1 MTSPEA
7 DTLHRK
13 EAATMPEYLTP
24 GDAARILNVSR
35 ESVRRYTDLGYLE
48 AYRTPGG
55 QRRIVAESVTALVQA
70 RTRVSS
76 TVSTIEAR

>member
-1 MTSPEA
+1 
-7 DTLHRK
+7 
-13 EAATMPEYLTP
+13 MPEYLTP